1 MANKYN
7 KTFNKKIHTFTS
19 ENAVQNSVP
28 FARRFLPEMSTFQ
41 NHKKYGPSLPKKQIN
56 DLVVSCVFLIDFYWF
71 LMNKIKFII
80 FVSNPFIWWFIR
92 KCLQAKSL
100 FWYSEPRLDIFGW
113 TFVFELT
120 VVKKQVFG
128 YRTFLELQKPGDDRR
143 PGVSSSVE
151 GLRVL

>member
-28 FARRFLPEMSTFQ
+28 FARRFLPEMCTFQ
-41 NHKKYGPSLPKKQIN
+41 NHKKYGLSLPKKQIN

-120 VVKKQVFG
+120 VVKNKYLG
-128 YRTFLELQKPGDDRR
+128 IEH
-143 PGVSSSVE
+143 S
-151 GLRVL
+151 